1 MATMLDLRSYNCT
14 FVAGLDPKVSLS
26 SCGQRGHG
34 VVNCPSNVIIARH
47 LYVEVGLSTRARC
60 GGR

>member
-14 FVAGLDPKVSLS
+14 FVAGLDPKVRLS
-26 SCGQRGHG
+26 SCGHG